1 MLTTLASISDCSSH
15 LVCDGDT
22 LRLELKST
30 QNTSNSASNWSE
42 VDDFSL

>member
-1 MLTTLASISDCSSH
+1 MNADNVSDCSNH

-30 QNTSNSASNWSE
+30 LNTSNWSE